1 MIAGKEGVEKNF
13 SRVILMMMEK
23 IKIVSGRSHPTLARK
38 ITQLLKIPLVPVEIE
53 TFADGEIYARIKE
66 NIRGDDIFV
75 IQSLSTPVN
84 EHLMELLIMIDALR
98 RASAE
103 KINVVCPYLAYSRQD
118 RKAAS
123 RESITAKL
131 VANLLTKAG
140 ASRILTVD
148 LHADQIQG
156 FYDIPVDHFVG
167 YPRFADYLLK
177 KKYKNMVVVSP
188 DIGGVKRGRKMAGL
202 MKVPLAVIDKRRANH
217 NQSEVVKIIGEVGGK
232 TAIIVDDI
240 IDTGGTIIQTA
251 TALKQKG
258 AKNIILCATHGLL
271 SGNACQRLKDCP
283 ASQILLLDTVA
294 LPKEKKIDK
303 IKIITLAPLL
313 AKVIKRIHQ
322 GKSLGALFTWEE
334 KEVSL

>member
-1 MIAGKEGVEKNF
+1 MIEKIF
-13 SRVILMMMEK
+13 SWIILRNEMEK
-23 IKIVSGRSHPTLARK
+23 IKVVSGRSHPALARK
-38 ITQLLKIPLVPVEIE
+38 ITQLLKVPLIPTE
-53 TFADGEIYARIKE
+53 TKAFADGEIYVRIKE
-66 NIRGDDIFV
+66 NVRGDDIFV
-75 IQSLSTPVN
+75 IQTLSSPVN

-98 RASAE
+98 RASAA
-103 KINVVCPYLAYSRQD
+103 KINVVCPYLGYSRQD

-123 RESITAKL
+123 REPITAKL
-131 VANLLTKAG
+131 IANLITKAG
-140 ASRILTVD
+140 ASRILTID

-167 YPRFADYLLK
+167 YPRFADYLLS

-217 NQSEVVKIIGEVGGK
+217 NQSEVLKIIGEIEGK
-232 TAIIVDDI
+232 TAIIVDDM
-240 IDTGGTIIQTA
+240 IDTGGTITQAAHI
-251 TALKQKG
+251 LKQKG
-258 AKNIILCATHGLL
+258 ASKIIICATHGLF
-271 SGNACQRLKDCP
+271 SGDACQKLKDCP
-283 ASQILLLDTVA
+283 ASQILLLDTIP

-303 IKIITLAPLL
+303 IKVISLVPLL